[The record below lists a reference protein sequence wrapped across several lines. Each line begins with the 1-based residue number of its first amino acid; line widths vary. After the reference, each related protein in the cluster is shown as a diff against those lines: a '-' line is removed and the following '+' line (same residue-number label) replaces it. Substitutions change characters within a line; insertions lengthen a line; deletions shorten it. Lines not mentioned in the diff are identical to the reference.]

1 MARLDEL
8 SQRLKGRFKDV
19 PNVTIEDTDEWI
31 ELSMNEHGFS
41 RGSDVPTQ
49 FISLVMMYAE
59 ADGAQQVAL
68 RTAHY
73 FDYGDRDEKVNKSN
87 VAKQYRELAKH
98 LWERYRLKRISGV
111 DSFGGS
117 TFTVMTRVDRN

>member
-1 MARLDEL
+1 MERLEEL
-8 SQRLKGRFKDV
+8 SNRLGNSFRDV
-19 PNVTIEDTDEWI
+19 PNVEPSDLNEWV
-31 ELSMNEHGFS
+31 EVAMNEHGYN
-41 RGSDVPTQ
+41 RGSDVPTRL
-49 FISLVMMYAE
+49 IPLVLLYAE
-59 ADGAQQVAL
+59 AEGAGMVAL

-98 LWERYRLKRISGV
+98 LWERYRMKRITGE

-117 TFTVMTRVDRN
+117 NFSVMTRVDR